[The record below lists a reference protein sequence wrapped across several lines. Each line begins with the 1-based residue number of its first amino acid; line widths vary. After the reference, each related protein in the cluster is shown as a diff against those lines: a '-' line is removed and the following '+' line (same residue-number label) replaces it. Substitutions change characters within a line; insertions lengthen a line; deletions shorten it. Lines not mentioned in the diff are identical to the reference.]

1 MVDDGLVVSI
11 PVDIHIYLCMNRG
24 QKKKDIVNE
33 VGGAL

>member
-24 QKKKDIVNE
+24 QKKDIVNE